1 MFFATILSNLFPTI
15 SLWSGLLL
23 GDLSRR
29 GESSSYVNYGSHRIK
44 YPSVKRG
51 FNENFEASNL
61 TTEILEKKM
70 GSLYNNLLGGKQA
83 ARLDDICAW
92 NAENVY

>member
-1 MFFATILSNLFPTI
+1 M

-23 GDLSRR
+23 GDLSRHGESR
-29 GESSSYVNYGSHRIK
+29 HGESSSYVSYGSDRIK
-44 YPSVKRG
+44 YPNVKHG
-51 FNENFEASNL
+51 FNENFEGSNR
-61 TTEILEKKM
+61 TTEISGKKM